1 MNNNI
6 IMRHLALGLSILS
19 IVGCSKNKVQTEL
32 SATDTIAANHVS
44 MTVQQQERVGIEVGH
59 PKADTVSTIL
69 RLQGTIDVPPQSV
82 ISLSFPLGGYLKST
96 SLLPGMRVSKGQV
109 LATLEDMQFIQLQ
122 QDYLLAKEKLTVSEA
137 EFIRQREL
145 NSSKASS
152 DKVFELARAE
162 FASNKILVSALE
174 QKLAVIGIKPDGLT
188 AETLSKEVRLYS
200 PIDGYVS
207 KVNVSI
213 GKYTSAT
220 DNLFELIDPR
230 DIHLALTV
238 FEGDLNKIAVGQR
251 VIAYTTDNASKKY
264 EARVIIGN
272 KTLTSERL
280 AEIHCHFEKYA
291 PELAPGMFM
300 NGEVFVQ
307 SHSAL
312 TVPEEAIVRWE
323 NKYYVFAERGRMEFE
338 MIEVIPGVLDHA
350 RQQIEAAGVTEQTR
364 IVTKNAYSL
373 LMKMRNVDEEG

>member
-1 MNNNI
+1 MI
-6 IMRHLALGLSILS
+6 PGLALLTIL
-19 IVGCSKNKVQTEL
+19 GCSTKKVQPEA
-32 SATDTIAANHVS
+32 SSKDTIAVNQVS
-44 MTVQQQERVGIEVGH
+44 LTVQQQKHVGIEVGQ
-59 PKADTVSTIL
+59 PTSDTVSTIL

-82 ISLSFPLGGYLKST
+82 VSLSFPLGGYLKST
-96 SLLPGMRVSKGQV
+96 SLLPGMHVRKGQV

-122 QDYLLAKEKLTVSEA
+122 QDYLLAKEKFILTEA
-137 EFIRQREL
+137 EYLRQREL

-152 DKVFELARAE
+152 DKVFEQARAE
-162 FASNKILVSALE
+162 FASNKILVSALA
-174 QKLAVIGIKPDGLT
+174 QKLEVIGINPDGLT
-188 AETLSKEVRLYS
+188 PETLSKEVRLHS

-213 GKYTSAT
+213 GKYTAPT

-251 VIAYTTDNASKKY
+251 VIAYTNDNPSKKY
-264 EARVIIGN
+264 EASIIIGN

-307 SHSAL
+307 SHDAL
-312 TVPEEAIVRWE
+312 TVPEEAVVRWE
-323 NKYYVFAERGRMEFE
+323 NKYYIFVERGNLNFE
-338 MIEVIPGVLDHA
+338 LTEVKPGVLDHG
-350 RQQIEAAGVTEQTR
+350 RQQIEASGVTEHTR
-364 IVTKNAYSL
+364 IVTRNAYAL

>member
-1 MNNNI
+1 MNKI
-6 IMRHLALGLSILS
+6 INMRRIILGFALLT
-19 IVGCSKNKVQTEL
+19 VMGCTNKEVQQE
-32 SATDTIAANHVS
+32 SSPNDTIATNHVS
-44 MTVQQQERVGIEVGH
+44 LTAQQQERAGIEVGQ
-59 PKADTVSTIL
+59 PKYDTVSTIL

-82 ISLSFPLGGYLKST
+82 VSLSFPLGGYLKST
-96 SLLPGMRVSKGQV
+96 GLLPGMHVRKGQV

-122 QDYLLAKEKLTVSEA
+122 QDYLMAKEKLTVSEA
-137 EFIRQREL
+137 EFLRQREL

-162 FASNKILVSALE
+162 FASNKILVSALA

-251 VIAYTTDNASKKY
+251 VIAYTNENPSKKY
-264 EARVIIGN
+264 EARIIIGN

-280 AEIHCHFEKYA
+280 AEIHCHFAKYA

-307 SHSAL
+307 SRNAL
-312 TVPEEAIVRWE
+312 TVPEGAVVRWE
-323 NKYYVFAERGRMEFE
+323 NKYYVFAALGSMEFE
-338 MIEVIPGVLDHA
+338 MIEVTPGVLDHG
-350 RQQIEAAGVTEQTR
+350 RQQIEAAGVTEHTR
-364 IVTKNAYSL
+364 IVAKNAYAL